1 MARSISNRPCE
12 HIQCANQR
20 RSGFQLP
27 IPWVRA
33 LSYTVLSMV
42 NITCFFLLGGNI
54 GVSNIQWGMRVP
66 LPCCHSFVSACEL
79 LVVVVRAP
87 HHKIHI
93 MPVAP
98 MKRMCLGRLVVGLR
112 AAPCEPNFQGD
123 YCLYGVNPVDVC
135 TVVLYAN
142 IINGRRSSQL
152 SCSWETNMANM
163 ANSVLLN
170 RSTRPSLRGW

>member
-1 MARSISNRPCE
+1 MACSVSNRPCE

-20 RSGFQLP
+20 QSGFQLP

-42 NITCFFLLGGNI
+42 NITCSFWLGGNI
-54 GVSNIQWGMRVP
+54 GVSNIQWGMRAP

-79 LVVVVRAP
+79 LVVVARAP

-93 MPVAP
+93 RPVAP

-112 AAPCEPNFQGD
+112 AAPCEPNFHGD
-123 YCLYGVNPVDVC
+123 YTPVEVC

-142 IINGRRSSQL
+142 IMNGRRSSQL
-152 SCSWETNMANM
+152 SCSWDTNMANM
-163 ANSVLLN
+163 ASSVLLK
-170 RSTRPSLRGW
+170 RSTKPSLRGW